1 MTIARLDNEVFFKKA
16 FTDRIVFKAFV
27 KDIVGIDVEPTTIE
41 TEKTFVPKVGSI
53 GFRYDIFADDP
64 TNRVIIE
71 IQKVEYDRTANRHN
85 FDRFLHYHLQA
96 ITEQQR
102 SSADYSVDRVVY
114 TIVVMTSRYKI
125 HQKTGEIV
133 EDEVLVSSLNP
144 KNLKG
149 YEKKLFGHNL
159 IFLNPNYKDG
169 STPDN
174 YRDWLDL
181 IYESIHHPENPTI
194 NINKE
199 GIKRAAELVQF
210 ENISPEEWEESKIET
225 GKRKVLT
232 MRYDE
237 GIEVGKEEQLIS
249 NIQNLL
255 NQGILSDEQI
265 ANAFNVSI
273 DYITEIKNKTS
284 I

>member
-27 KDIVGIDVEPTTIE
+27 KDIIGIDVEPTIIE
-41 TEKTFVPKVGSI
+41 TEKTFVPKIGSI
-53 GFRYDIFADDP
+53 GFKYDIFADDP
-64 TNRVIIE
+64 TNRVVIE
-71 IQKVEYDRTANRHN
+71 IQKVEYDHN

-114 TIVVMTSRYKI
+114 TIVVMTSKYRI

-133 EDEVLVSSLNP
+133 EDEVLISSLNP

-149 YEKKLFGHNL
+149 YEKNLFGHNL
-159 IFLNPNYKDG
+159 VFLNPNYKDE

-181 IYESIHHPENPTI
+181 IYESIHNPENPTI
-194 NINKE
+194 NTEKE

-232 MRYDE
+232 LLVDE
-237 GIEVGKEEQLIS
+237 AKEAQMEENVLG
-249 NIQNLL
+249 LL
-255 NQGILSDEQI
+255 NQGILSDKQI

-273 DYITEIKNKTS
+273 DYILKIKNKTS
-284 I
+284 N

>member
-41 TEKTFVPKVGSI
+41 TEKTFVPKVGNI
-53 GFRYDIFADDP
+53 GFKYDIFADDP
-64 TNRVIIE
+64 TNRIIIE
-71 IQKVEYDRTANRHN
+71 IQKVEYDHN

-114 TIVVMTSRYKI
+114 TIVVIISKYKI

-133 EDEVLVSSLNP
+133 EDEVLISSLNP

-149 YEKKLFGHNL
+149 IEKKLFGHNL
-159 IFLNPNYKDG
+159 IFLNPNYKDPT
-169 STPDN
+169 TPDN
-174 YRDWLDL
+174 HRDWLDL

-194 NINKE
+194 NTNKE

-210 ENISPEEWEESKIET
+210 ENISPEEWEQSKIET
-225 GKRKVLT
+225 GKRKVLALIA
-232 MRYDE
+232 DE
-237 GIEVGKEEQLIS
+237 AQ
-249 NIQNLL
+249 
-255 NQGILSDEQI
+255 
-265 ANAFNVSI
+265 
-273 DYITEIKNKTS
+273 
-284 I
+284 

>member
-27 KDIVGIDVEPTTIE
+27 KDIVGIDVEPTSIE
-41 TEKTFVPKVGSI
+41 TEKTFIPKVGSI

-64 TNRVIIE
+64 INRVIIE
-71 IQKVEYDRTANRHN
+71 IQKVEYDHN

-102 SSADYSVDRVVY
+102 SSADYSVNRVVY

-133 EDEVLVSSLNP
+133 EDEVLISSLNP

-149 YEKKLFGHNL
+149 SEKKLFGYNL
-159 IFLNPNYKDG
+159 IFLNPNYKDA
-169 STPDN
+169 STSDN
-174 YRDWLDL
+174 YQDWLDL

-232 MRYDE
+232 LKYDE
-237 GIEVGKEEQLIS
+237 GKEAQLEE
-249 NIQNLL
+249 NILGLL

-265 ANAFNVSI
+265 ANAFNVSLNFI
-273 DYITEIKNKTS
+273 LEIKNKTLN
-284 I
+284 

>member
-27 KDIVGIDVEPTTIE
+27 KDIVGIDVEPTSIE
-41 TEKTFVPKVGSI
+41 TEKTFIPKVGSI

-64 TNRVIIE
+64 INRVIIE
-71 IQKVEYDRTANRHN
+71 IQKVEYDHN

-133 EDEVLVSSLNP
+133 EDEVLISSLNP

-149 YEKKLFGHNL
+149 SEKKLFGHNL

-169 STPDN
+169 STSDN

-232 MRYDE
+232 LKYDE
-237 GIEVGKEEQLIS
+237 GKEAQLEE
-249 NIQNLL
+249 NILGLL

-265 ANAFNVSI
+265 ANAFNVSLNFI
-273 DYITEIKNKTS
+273 LEIKNKTLN
-284 I
+284 